1 VHDPIA
7 ARTIGTYLETLASSA
22 PTPGGG
28 SVAGVIGALGC
39 SLGKMVIVLTG
50 CDSEDN
56 AAALRTV
63 DQTLSELQVHFTE
76 LAEKDEAAYQGYRD
90 AAAMPRSSAEEKSQ
104 RRAQM
109 QIALKNAASVPL
121 ETARSALTLAEL
133 LVPVQ
138 KLGNPHLHSDTRIAL
153 LCGTVCFESSR
164 INVDVNLAMIRDET
178 FVAEMLGLVQDL
190 AERFNDTIGIQS
202 GSTMK

>member
-50 CDSEDN
+50 CDSEDY

-104 RRAQM
+104 RRAQV

-121 ETARSALTLAEL
+121 ETARSALKLAGL
-133 LVPVQ
+133 LVPLQ

-153 LCGTVCFESSR
+153 LCGTACFEASR
-164 INVDVNLAMIRDET
+164 INVDVNLALIRHEA
-178 FVAEMLGLVQDL
+178 FVSEMTTQVQEL
-190 AERFNDTIGIQS
+190 TERLQVTINS
-202 GSTMK
+202 